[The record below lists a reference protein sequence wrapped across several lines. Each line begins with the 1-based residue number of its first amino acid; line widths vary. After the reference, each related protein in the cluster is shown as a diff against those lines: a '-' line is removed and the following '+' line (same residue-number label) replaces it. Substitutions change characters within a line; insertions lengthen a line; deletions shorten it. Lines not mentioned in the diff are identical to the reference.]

1 MVLRYDA
8 AYNFLVLFYL
18 SSNMSKLAAFDDL
31 LQQYNA
37 FNYHEEPAL
46 AQRLHDVQSWIK
58 QRLEHSHQEL
68 FNKPENQIMAQYF
81 LKRLYGGPDFD
92 ALAKQ
97 IERLLKFAHKVENL
111 IPANAIKTGTKSVSL
126 AVLATQLDEQVA
138 KQILADYPL
147 DTPLTDEIMRQTF
160 LKLEQHDARYEQ
172 LNLLD
177 ELGVTLD
184 KYMRSTMMYA
194 AFKMCKGVAHKHQ
207 FDGMYE
213 FIQEGFDAMKP
224 MKSAAAFI
232 KTFTAKEREIIEKVH
247 SGHPD
252 PFRS

>member
-1 MVLRYDA
+1 
-8 AYNFLVLFYL
+8 
-18 SSNMSKLAAFDDL
+18 MSKLAAFDDL
-31 LQQYNA
+31 LLQYKA
-37 FNYHEEPAL
+37 FEYHDHPELE
-46 AQRLHDVQSWIK
+46 QRLHEVQTWMKERIA
-58 QRLEHSHQEL
+58 QTHAEFFAR
-68 FNKPENQIMAQYF
+68 PENRLMAQYF

-92 ALAKQ
+92 ALAQQ
-97 IERLLKFAHKVENL
+97 IERLLKFAHKVENFV
-111 IPANAIKTGTKSVSL
+111 PENGIKTGTKSVNL

-138 KQILADYPL
+138 KQLLADYPAN
-147 DTPLTDEIMRQTF
+147 TPITDEIMRQT
-160 LKLEQHDARYEQ
+160 LIKLNQGEARYEQ
-172 LNLLD
+172 LRLLD

-194 AFKMCKGVAHKHQ
+194 TFKMCKGLAHKYQ

-213 FIQEGFDAMKP
+213 FIQEGFAAMKP

-232 KTFTAKEREIIEKVH
+232 KSFTATERKIIEKVH